1 MEIQKQFNLSIV
13 RWQLF
18 AKMNNGENRSKCLL
32 AIWVLFLHFTYKN
45 LFLPIG
51 IFLFWICPWLR
62 FHSYSDFK
70 TVISVNFQ
78 NTGISSRFSE
88 SNFMKYTKSGIR
100 VHTISMNRIKRLTAS
115 RRFDFRICISYS
127 IPWMDR
133 ISKQDETKHR
143 NTNKQNIRTASHVR
157 FFPNVHHRHIIGYWC
172 LRGIIFLMLYFHVF
186 STN

>member
-143 NTNKQNIRTASHVR
+143 NTNKQKHT
-157 FFPNVHHRHIIGYWC
+157 HIIACSLLSQCSPSTHNW
-172 LRGIIFLMLYFHVF
+172 LLMFTRDHIFDVIF
-186 STN
+186 SCF